1 MNRRLE
7 LRMSRNA
14 RDGTQRTVA
23 VLLSL
28 LVLAACGGSASG
40 GDPVAGGSASGKEK
54 LRVAVT
60 DTILPFYYPWGVAQA
75 QGFWAD
81 EGLEVEILP
90 GSDGSS
96 AMMQQLIGGQADVAH
111 PGPTVVFNAAEQG
124 YGDDMS
130 VFGTWLY
137 RQGFELKVPEGS
149 PITSAD
155 QLKGKTIGISEASGG
170 EVPILK
176 ATLLDHGLE
185 EGKDYKLLPIGG
197 GEPQTVQAIKN
208 GDVDAYCTA
217 NKDFIGMQQTGL
229 SFTDITF
236 PEWSKLTANVFVA
249 RPELVKSNPE
259 ILEKYLRGLVKA
271 LIFTHENPAEALRS
285 MKAKFPEAYVDMDD
299 SFSLEWIELTEK
311 RMYLPELVA
320 KKSLFTVDRDG
331 IQAYLSFLQG
341 VGDVPADLDLD
352 LGELLNEEIAQKA
365 NDFDY
370 ATVGT
375 G

>member
-1 MNRRLE
+1 MNRRLA
-7 LRMSRNA
+7 LRISTKA
-14 RDGTQRTVA
+14 RGGTQKAVA

-28 LVLAACGGSASG
+28 LVLAACGGGSDG
-40 GDPVAGGSASGKEK
+40 GDPAAGSEKGPEK

-60 DTILPFYYPWGVAQA
+60 DTILPFYYPWGVAQT

-111 PGPTVVFNAAEQG
+111 PGPTVVFNAAEEG

-197 GEPQTVQAIKN
+197 GEPQTVQAIKD

-249 RPELVKSNPE
+249 SPKLVKSNPA

-271 LIFTHENPAEALRS
+271 LIFTHKHPKEALQS
-285 MKAKFPEAYVDMDD
+285 MKTEFPEAYVDMDD

-311 RMYLPELVA
+311 RMYLPELVSD
-320 KKSLFTVDRDG
+320 KSLFTVDRDG
-331 IQAYLSFLQG
+331 IESYLSFLQG

-352 LGELLNEEIAQKA
+352 IDQLLNEEIAQKA
-365 NDFDY
+365 NDFDFD
-370 ATVGT
+370 TVDAG
-375 G
+375 

>member
-1 MNRRLE
+1 
-7 LRMSRNA
+7 MSTKA
-14 RDGTQRTVA
+14 RGGTQKAVA

-28 LVLAACGGSASG
+28 FVLAACGGSNG
-40 GDPVAGGSASGKEK
+40 GDQAAGSEKGPEK

-60 DTILPFYYPWGVAQA
+60 DTILPFYYPWGVAQT

-111 PGPTVVFNAAEQG
+111 PGPTVVFNAAEEG

-176 ATLLDHGLE
+176 ATLLDHGLV

-249 RPELVKSNPE
+249 SPKLVKSNPA

-271 LIFTHENPAEALRS
+271 LIFTHEHPEEALQS
-285 MKAKFPEAYVDMDD
+285 IKTEFPEAYVDMAD

-311 RMYLPELVA
+311 RMYLPELVSE
-320 KKSLFTVDRDG
+320 KSLFTVDRDG
-331 IQAYLSFLQG
+331 IESYLSFLQG

-352 LGELLNEEIAQKA
+352 IDQLLNEEIAQKA

-370 ATVGT
+370 DAVEAG
-375 G
+375 